1 MDLTEVL
8 SEIEKMLI
16 RIDNEQDYISNPTN
30 IFIRNNNGR
39 TGDPYFPGLLTL
51 TEDQIVNQML
61 NQFQN
66 NVSTKITSFRIQF
79 PVGTERIDILL
90 NSSTKSKTSNRKW
103 EWAIEFKKINLIGNN

>member
-16 RIDNEQDYISNPTN
+16 RIDNEQDCIINPNKNFISNYN
-30 IFIRNNNGR
+30 RR

-51 TEDQIVNQML
+51 TEDQIVSQML

-66 NVSTKITSFRIQF
+66 NVSTIITNFEIEV
-79 PVGTERIDILL
+79 PVGNERIDILL
-90 NSSTKSKTSNRKW
+90 NSSTKSATSNRKW
-103 EWAIEFKKINLIGNN
+103 EWAIEFKKINLIG